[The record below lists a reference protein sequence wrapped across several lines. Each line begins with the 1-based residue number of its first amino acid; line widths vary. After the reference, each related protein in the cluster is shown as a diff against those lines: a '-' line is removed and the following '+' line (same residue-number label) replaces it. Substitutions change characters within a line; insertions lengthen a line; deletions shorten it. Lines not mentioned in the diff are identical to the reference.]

1 MGAMAAERVETRNAA
16 DAQRVFLA
24 QGWTD
29 GSPIIPPTPEL
40 VEEALGFTQRAPDE
54 ILGRVPERRRS
65 ISVEK
70 VAINGVMAGCRP
82 EYLPV
87 LMAAVEAMCDPAS
100 GPHGP
105 TASTAGAGLLLIVN
119 GPPIAQLKINSG
131 VNLFGPGQRANA
143 TIGRALR
150 LIIMNCAG
158 AVPGQADR
166 STLGHAG
173 KYAWCISEDE
183 SDEAWL
189 PLHVERGFSSE
200 QGALTTFWGLSTVQV
215 SVPAGPEP
223 EPILKEI
230 ARTIGAVAGAG
241 ASERQVALVIAG
253 EHRQAIAS
261 AGWSKADVRRFSV
274 PYHAGTT
281 RPVAGRFSDRG
292 GRWQRRP
299 DVGFHPELGR
309 TIDPRGRDQGG
320 RSLRGL
326 RLNDWSVDRWRP

>member
-1 MGAMAAERVETRNAA
+1 MGALAAERVETRNAA
-16 DAQRVFLA
+16 EAQRVFLA

-29 GSPIIPPTPEL
+29 GLPIIPPTPEL

-54 ILGRVPERRRS
+54 ILGRVPERRRA

-131 VNLFGPGQRANA
+131 VNLFGPGRRANA

-158 AVPGQADR
+158 AIPSGLIRACSAFANSRAMWLTRNPADSSR
-166 STLGHAG
+166 KL
-173 KYAWCISEDE
+173 I
-183 SDEAWL
+183 
-189 PLHVERGFSSE
+189 LH
-200 QGALTTFWGLSTVQV
+200 
-215 SVPAGPEP
+215 
-223 EPILKEI
+223 
-230 ARTIGAVAGAG
+230 
-241 ASERQVALVIAG
+241 
-253 EHRQAIAS
+253 H
-261 AGWSKADVRRFSV
+261 
-274 PYHAGTT
+274 GT
-281 RPVAGRFSDRG
+281 
-292 GRWQRRP
+292 
-299 DVGFHPELGR
+299 
-309 TIDPRGRDQGG
+309 
-320 RSLRGL
+320 
-326 RLNDWSVDRWRP
+326 